1 MLGMHLSPAM
11 AGEVPQ
17 ALYDKAAQQGSV
29 RRVIVQ
35 LRVTTIPE
43 GKLESTD
50 AEQWRGVRMT
60 PKILRTLDA
69 LRVEG
74 IPQAEQAAA

>member
-1 MLGMHLSPAM
+1 MLGMHLSLAM

-17 ALYDKAAQQGSV
+17 APYDKAAQQGSV
-29 RRVIVQ
+29 RVIVQ

-50 AEQWRGVRMT
+50 AEQWCGVRMT

>member
-1 MLGMHLSPAM
+1 MLGMHLSLAM

-29 RRVIVQ
+29 RVIVQ

-43 GKLESTD
+43 GTLESTD

>member
-1 MLGMHLSPAM
+1 M
-11 AGEVPQ
+11 
-17 ALYDKAAQQGSV
+17 
-29 RRVIVQ
+29 IVQ

-50 AEQWRGVRMT
+50 AEQWCGVRMT

>member
-1 MLGMHLSPAM
+1 
-11 AGEVPQ
+11 V
-17 ALYDKAAQQGSV
+17 
-29 RRVIVQ
+29 RVIVH